1 MTEQQAYTVIDKRAD
16 FEVREYPAAV
26 TAQIEVRSS
35 FDGAGSKAFRSLV
48 SFIGGANS
56 SGEKIA
62 MTAPVIQEP
71 TEDNSVQA
79 VSFVMPN
86 GSAVESMP
94 SPSNANVKMTKVPAQ
109 WAVASGYSGRW
120 TQASYRRHLAEL
132 SKAATEAGFTL
143 TGSPRYARYDPP
155 WTPWFMRRNE
165 VILPV
170 EPLSGLSSSTE

>member
-26 TAQIEVRSS
+26 VAQVEVLSS
-35 FDGAGSKAFRSLV
+35 FDSAGTKAFRSLV

-62 MTAPVIQEP
+62 MTSPVIQEP
-71 TEDNSVQA
+71 TGDESVQA

-86 GSAVESMP
+86 GSAAESMP
-94 SPSNANVKMTKVPAQ
+94 SPSNPKVKVTQEPAQ
-109 WAVASGYSGRW
+109 WAVARGYSGRW
-120 TQASYRRHLAEL
+120 THNSYRRHLSEL
-132 SKAATEAGFTL
+132 ARAATDAGFTVN
-143 TGSPRYARYDPP
+143 GSPRYARYDPP
-155 WTPWFMRRNE
+155 WTPWFLRRNE

-170 EPLSGLSSSTE
+170 EPLPE

>member
-1 MTEQQAYTVIDKRAD
+1 MTEQQAYTVIDRRKD

-26 TAQIEVRSS
+26 VAQIEVRSS
-35 FDGAGSKAFRSLV
+35 FDSAGSKAFRSLV

-62 MTAPVIQEP
+62 MTSPVIQEP
-71 TEDNSVQA
+71 TDDNSVQA

-86 GSAVESMP
+86 GSVVESMP
-94 SPSNANVKMTKVPAQ
+94 SPSNSQVKVTELPAQ
-109 WAVASGYSGRW
+109 WAVVRGYSGRW
-120 TQASYRRHLAEL
+120 TQTSYRRHLSEL
-132 SKAATEAGFTL
+132 SQAATEAGFTL

-165 VILPV
+165 VIVPV
-170 EPLSGLSSSTE
+170 EPLPE